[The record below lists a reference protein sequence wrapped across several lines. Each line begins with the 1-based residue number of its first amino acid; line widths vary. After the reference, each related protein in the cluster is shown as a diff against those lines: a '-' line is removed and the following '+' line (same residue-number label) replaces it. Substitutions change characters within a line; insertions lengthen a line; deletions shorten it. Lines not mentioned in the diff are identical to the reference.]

1 MKNEKENKTNRHAP
15 QVREWK
21 GTARARICEKR
32 GTTPSPPHVCQREGD
47 VHLSGMGAVSGK
59 GKRKG
64 KKKRKEKERK
74 EKKRKEKKRKEKTN
88 YDRRLH
94 PSKGWEK
101 ARPM

>member
-15 QVREWK
+15 KVRERK
-21 GTARARICEKR
+21 GAARARICEKR
-32 GTTPSPPHVCQREGD
+32 GTTPLPPLVFVSERG

-64 KKKRKEKERK
+64 KT
-74 EKKRKEKKRKEKTN
+74 KRKEKKRRT
-88 YDRRLH
+88 RWLR
-94 PSKGWEK
+94 PSKGREK